1 MADQTPTWNGLGFNP
16 APGDQTAV
24 TNLSA
29 TLRRVAGHLGT
40 IHTTLSQL
48 SNHEGQWTGKAAD
61 KFAEKFGKLPEYLG
75 DASDSITAAYGAL
88 DTWYK
93 ALTEHQ
99 PRAAELERQAVAA
112 RQHKSEA
119 DQAHTAA
126 AANPDLKLAGQSFPD
141 DASLSAATNRYNT
154 AKKHLDDAAATVRSA
169 TEDLQHLQ
177 SQGATLQSTHSGDA
191 HKAAD
196 AIRKAADSKA
206 PPEPGWLDEVGNWFK
221 NHGADLL
228 TVAASVVGVAAIFFP
243 PLALAAV
250 ALSLAAAGA
259 HAAQY
264 GWSGLMPPS
273 KANLGNW
280 LTLSGDILGAF
291 PLVGAVGKGA
301 GTALKVGLKTGVSAG
316 AKAGVAKVGFEA
328 AAIKGLDPANPIF
341 KALIEKPALSKGLSV
356 ATAHNLTDGVQS
368 AATLALTAPTA
379 YSLAE
384 DNPSDLLNNSV
395 NGTTG
400 AGNVVGGTGLAWG
413 GSKPAKVVG
422 GVLAVG
428 NAFAL
433 SASWL
438 AGNDH

>member
-1 MADQTPTWNGLGFNP
+1 MADQTPTWDGLGFNP

-40 IHTTLSQL
+40 IHTTLSQI
-48 SNHEGQWTGKAAD
+48 SDHQGQWTGKAAD
-61 KFAEKFGKLPEYLG
+61 KFAENFGKLPDYLR
-75 DASDSITAAYGAL
+75 DASDSITTAYGAL

-99 PRAAELERQAVAA
+99 PKAAELERQAVAA

-119 DQAHTAA
+119 DQGYTTA

-141 DASLSAATNRYNT
+141 DASLAAATTRYNT
-154 AKKHLDDAAATVRSA
+154 AKKHLDEAAATVRSA

-177 SQGATLQSTHSGDA
+177 SQGATLQTTHSGDA
-191 HKAAD
+191 HKTAD
-196 AIRKAADSKA
+196 TIRKAADSKA
-206 PPEPGWLDEVGNWFK
+206 PPEPGWLDKVGNWFK

-228 TVAASVVGVAAIFFP
+228 TVAASVAGVAAIFFP

-273 KANLGNW
+273 RENLGNW
-280 LTLSGDILGAF
+280 LTLSGDVLGAF
-291 PLVGAVGKGA
+291 PLLGAGAKGA
-301 GTALKVGLKTGVSAG
+301 ITAGKVGLKAGVSAG
-316 AKAGVAKVGFEA
+316 TKAGVAKVGFEA
-328 AAIKGLDPANPIF
+328 GAIKGLDPANPIF
-341 KALIEKPALSKGLSV
+341 KTLIEKPALSRGVSLER
-356 ATAHNLTDGVQS
+356 AQNLTDGVQG
-368 AATLALTAPTA
+368 AATLVLTAPTA
-379 YSLAE
+379 YSLTE
-384 DNPSDLLNNSV
+384 DNPSDLLNTSV
-395 NGTTG
+395 NSTTG

-413 GSKPAKVVG
+413 GSKSAKVVG

-428 NAFAL
+428 NVFGVGA
-433 SASWL
+433 WL
-438 AGNDH
+438 AGK